1 MTRRALLLD
10 FGGVITTD
18 FYGALRSFCAREG
31 LAPDAIEVVLRTRPD
46 VRAVL
51 KDAECGRIPQERLEA
66 VFGDALGVPADGLVR
81 RAGAD
86 LRPCQAVLDIAA
98 RARAHGIPAGV
109 LSNSWGS
116 SADGYDAYAGYDLE
130 RRFDAVVISDQVG
143 MSKPDEGIYR
153 LAAARLG
160 VKPEECVFA
169 DDNPS
174 YLPLARALG
183 MDVVHF
189 TAAETGV
196 AEIAALL
203 GLD

>member
-31 LAPDAIEVVLRTRPD
+31 LAPDAIEAVLKTRPD

-51 KDAECGRIPQERLEA
+51 KDAECGRVPQGTLEA
-66 VFGDALGVPADGLVR
+66 VLGDALGVPADGLVR

-86 LRPCQAVLDIAA
+86 LRPCQAVLGVAA
-98 RARAHGIPAGV
+98 RARAHGVPTGV

-116 SADGYDAYAGYDLE
+116 GADGYDAYAGYDLE

-153 LAAARLG
+153 LAAGMLG
-160 VKPEECVFA
+160 VAPEECVFA

-174 YLPLARALG
+174 YLPPARALG
-183 MDVVHF
+183 MGVVHF
-189 TAAETGV
+189 TAPESGV
-196 AEIAALL
+196 AEIAVML

>member
-1 MTRRALLLD
+1 VTRRALLLD

-18 FYGALRSFCAREG
+18 FYGALRSFCVREG
-31 LAPDAIEVVLRTRPD
+31 LAPDAIEVMLKARPD
-46 VRAVL
+46 LRAVL
-51 KDAECGRIPQERLEA
+51 KDAECGRVPQARLEA
-66 VFGDALGVPADGLVR
+66 VLGDALGVPADGLVR

-86 LRPCQAVLDIAA
+86 LRPCQAVLDITD

-116 SADGYDAYAGYDLE
+116 GSDGYDAYAGYDLE

-143 MSKPDEGIYR
+143 MSKPDEAIYR
-153 LAAARLG
+153 LAAGRLG

-174 YLPLARALG
+174 YLPPARALG
-183 MDVVHF
+183 MSVVHF
-189 TAAETGV
+189 TVPGAGV

-203 GLD
+203 SLD

>member
-1 MTRRALLLD
+1 VTRRALLLD

-18 FYGALRSFCAREG
+18 FYGALRAFCAREG
-31 LAPDAIEVVLRTRPD
+31 LAPDAIEVVLKTRPD

-51 KDAECGRIPQERLEA
+51 KDAECGRIPQARLEG
-66 VFGDALGVPADGLVR
+66 VLGEALGFQAENLVA

-86 LRPCQAVLDIAA
+86 LKPCAAVLDLAA
-98 RARAHGIPAGV
+98 RARAHGVLTGV

-116 SADGYDAYAGYDLE
+116 GADGYDAYAGYDLE
-130 RRFDAVVISDQVG
+130 QRFDAVVISDQVG
-143 MSKPDEGIYR
+143 MSKPDEAIYH
-153 LAAARLG
+153 LAAGKLG
-160 VKPEECVFA
+160 VAPEECVFA

-174 YLPLARALG
+174 YLPPAAALG
-183 MDVVHF
+183 MVVVHF
-189 TAAETGV
+189 TAPESGV

>member
-1 MTRRALLLD
+1 VKRRALLLD

-18 FYGALRSFCAREG
+18 FYGALHSFCAREG
-31 LAPDAIEVVLRTRPD
+31 LSPDAIEAVLKTRPD
-46 VRAVL
+46 VRALL
-51 KDAECGRIPQERLEA
+51 KDAECGRVPQGRLEA
-66 VFGDALGVPADGLVR
+66 VLGEALGVPADGLVR

-86 LRPCQAVLDIAA
+86 LRPCQAVLAIAA
-98 RARAHGIPAGV
+98 KARAHGIPAGV

-116 SADGYDAYAGYDLE
+116 GAGGYDAYAGYDLE
-130 RRFDAVVISDQVG
+130 QRFDAVIISDQVG

-153 LAAARLG
+153 LAAGMLG

-174 YLPLARALG
+174 YLPPARALG
-183 MDVVHF
+183 MGVVHF
-189 TAAETGV
+189 TAPEAGI